1 MENMNLFFN
10 ELNKVYDC
18 NLTKIRIGNQ
28 HDGGYIALKEIC
40 EKTKFGY
47 SLGIGN
53 DIGFEVDFIKR
64 FPDVKIEC
72 FDPTI
77 ESLPKHSNNES
88 FKNLTFKKLG
98 PVSINKIQND
108 SLLKMD
114 IEGCEWDAI
123 IGSTGMFS
131 IMNLM
136 KFNQILIEIHLL
148 HVEPR
153 KTKSDYFNSLY
164 QRFAD
169 SVNESLF
176 HNYYSALK
184 SLNHFFYIFHI
195 HPNNSLPKISIGE
208 YKFPPLI
215 ELSFVRKD
223 LVDTVYDTHTNFPV
237 DGLDYPNKTDRMDI
251 FDFYPIGDKINE

>member
-1 MENMNLFFN
+1 MKNMGLFFN

-40 EKTKFGY
+40 EKTKVGY
-47 SLGIGN
+47 SFGIGD
-53 DIGFEVDFIKR
+53 DIGFEMDFIKR
-64 FPDVKIEC
+64 FPNSTIEC

-77 ESLPKHSNNES
+77 ESLPNYSD
-88 FKNLTFKKLG
+88 KNLTFKKLG
-98 PVSINKIQND
+98 PNSLNKIEDN

-123 IGSTGMFS
+123 TGSAEMFN
-131 IMNLM
+131 IMNLR

-153 KTKSDYFNSLY
+153 KTKSDYFNDMY

-169 SVNESLF
+169 AVNESLF
-176 HNYYSALK
+176 NNYYRALK
-184 SLNHFFYIFHI
+184 TLNHFFYIFHI

-223 LVDTVYDTHTNFPV
+223 LVDTIYETHTNFPV
-237 DGLDYPNKTDRMDI
+237 DGLDSPNKTDRMDI
-251 FDFYPIGDKINE
+251 FNFYPIGDKIDE